1 MIAVDTNVLVYAP
14 PEASPPHGAATAAL
28 KRLIEGPAAVGV
40 PWPVVHEFLAVTT
53 HPRIYRPPTSVP
65 LALAAI
71 DSLLQAPGVHLLGES
86 SDHLSVLGSLL
97 ASGQVTGARIP
108 DARVAAICLAH
119 GVDALWSADRDFSW
133 FPQLRVVNPL
143 VDPHL

>member
-1 MIAVDTNVLVYAP
+1 MLIPALVFSFSCLRA
-14 PEASPPHGAATAAL
+14 EAYIRSLLFFFQAEDGIRCL
-28 KRLIEGPAAVGV
+28 VRSRGLGDVYKRQ
-40 PWPVVHEFLAVTT
+40 
-53 HPRIYRPPTSVP
+53 
-65 LALAAI
+65 
-71 DSLLQAPGVHLLGES
+71 LQAPGVHLLGES